1 MHAQQKIYTSIII
14 VLILYI
20 LHLDHESAYNGIMGF
35 YSFQNVNIT
44 I

>member
-20 LHLDHESAYNGIMGF
+20 LHLDHESAYNGIME
-35 YSFQNVNIT
+35 T
-44 I
+44 IWKVKVKIL